1 MKPTS
6 TFLIVAVLSVT
17 APAAAA
23 PAPAGMSPLR
33 MDVAGVRLAMPIEQ
47 VRTALA
53 AASYAC
59 RPFGN
64 EADFAARVAAE
75 VKDRTGTKGTVP
87 YTSGTMQLDCRG
99 PNGEGLTIHFAQVR
113 SGSIVDDYSLR
124 IDGRTVDLPA
134 LRRQLVGRYGRPMVG
149 TELRGSWCDAG
160 YRCGESMVFSEGPT
174 VIIDTTNAVTINA
187 TRGTRAEKAD
197 DAAVMAAADRLVPR
211 KTRAAF

>member
-1 MKPTS
+1 MKPTD
-6 TFLIVAVLSVT
+6 TLLIVAVLTIAV
-17 APAAAA
+17 PAAAA

-59 RPFGN
+59 TPFGN

-75 VKDRTGTKGTVP
+75 VKDRTGAKGSVP

-99 PNGEGLTIHFAQVR
+99 PNGEGLTIRFAQVR
-113 SGSIVDDYSLR
+113 SGSIVDNYSLR
-124 IDGRTVDLPA
+124 IDGRTVDLPE
-134 LRRQLVGRYGRPMVG
+134 LRRQLARRYGRPMVG

-187 TRGTRAEKAD
+187 TRGIRAEKAD
-197 DAAVMAAADRLVPR
+197 DAAVMAAADRQVPR